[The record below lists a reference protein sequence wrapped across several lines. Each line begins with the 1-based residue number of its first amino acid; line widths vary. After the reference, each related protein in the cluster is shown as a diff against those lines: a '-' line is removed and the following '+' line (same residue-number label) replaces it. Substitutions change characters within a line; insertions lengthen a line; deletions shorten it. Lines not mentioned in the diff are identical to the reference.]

1 MEENVLE
8 LEKVNFSYGVA
19 PAIRNASFTLK
30 KGDYLGLIGPNGG
43 GKTTLVKLI
52 LGLLEPSSGKILI
65 FGKDISRFDE
75 RHRIGYVPQKAT
87 NFDPNFPAS
96 VYEVASMGRVAKVG
110 LFRQFGSKD
119 RKSVEQALELV
130 GMFDFKDQRIGDLSG
145 GQQQRV
151 FIARALAAESELLIL
166 DEPTVGVDK
175 QAQHAFYSLLKRL
188 NKELGMTLILVSH
201 DIEVVSKNANK
212 IICANIAVT
221 THDVSKGFSA
231 KELACAYSADFRI
244 IPHHHH
250 I

>member
-1 MEENVLE
+1 MEDNVLE
-8 LEKVNFSYGVA
+8 LENVNFSYSGV
-19 PAIRNASFTLK
+19 PTISNASFALK
-30 KGDYLGLIGPNGG
+30 KGDFLGLIGPNGG

-52 LGLLEPSSGKILI
+52 LGLLTPSSGKIRL
-65 FGKDISRFDE
+65 FGKDIGHFNE

-87 NFDPNFPAS
+87 NFDANFPAS
-96 VYEVASMGRVAKVG
+96 VYEVASMGRVAKAG
-110 LFRQFGSKD
+110 LLRQLGSKD
-119 RKSVEQALELV
+119 RLAVGQALELV
-130 GMFDFKDQRIGDLSG
+130 GMLKFKDQRIGDLSG

-175 QAQHAFYSLLKRL
+175 QAQHAFYTLLNRL
-188 NKELGMTLILVSH
+188 NKEFGMTLILVSH

-221 THDVSKGFSA
+221 SHDVSRGFSA
-231 KELACAYSADFRI
+231 KELECAYSADFRL

-250 I
+250 E